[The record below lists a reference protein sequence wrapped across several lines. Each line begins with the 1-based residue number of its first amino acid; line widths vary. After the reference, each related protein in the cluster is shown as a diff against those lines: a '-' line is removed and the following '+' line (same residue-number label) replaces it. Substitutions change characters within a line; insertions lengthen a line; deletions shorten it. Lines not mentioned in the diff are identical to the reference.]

1 MAVKKSTTK
10 VKCIIE
16 GCVDKGTRSLGMC
29 LKHWTR
35 WERHADPFWKD
46 GYKVHKALGETP
58 EERFWTRV
66 DKSEGQGPNGDC
78 WEWKGMPSHKYGGFT
93 FKGVKYAGHRFAL
106 ELKLGGPIPE
116 GQMACHTC
124 DNTRCVRPD
133 HMFAGTPLD
142 NMRDMILKGRRAPS
156 LPINPARGERVR
168 TAKLSTRDVEEMR
181 ERRRNK
187 EKLNDLAADYGI
199 TASQVWRIA
208 SGRAWKHL

>member
-1 MAVKKSTTK
+1 MAVKKSITK
-10 VKCIIE
+10 AKCIIE
-16 GCVDKGTRSLGMC
+16 GCVDIGTRSLGMC

-46 GYKVHKALGETP
+46 GQTVHKALGETP

-78 WEWKGMPSHKYGGFT
+78 WEWKGMPSHKYGEFT

-116 GQMACHTC
+116 GHMACHTC

-133 HMFAGTPLD
+133 HLFAGTQQD
-142 NMRDMILKGRRAPS
+142 NMRDMWAKGRARPV
-156 LPINPARGERVR
+156 PPPVQRGENNR
-168 TAKLSTRDVEEMR
+168 TAKLSSVEVQELRMR
-181 ERRRNK
+181 RQNK
-187 EKLNDLAADYGI
+187 EKLTDLAEAYGI
-199 TASQVWRIA
+199 TVSQVWQIA
-208 SGRAWKHL
+208 SGRAWTHL